1 MRNNFRILFYTKK
14 KQPLKNGY
22 YPILCRITINGM
34 ACAFSTN
41 LSVKPSKW
49 DNVQKRVI
57 GRSREARQI
66 NNILDEI
73 RFSIY
78 ETYMKL
84 RHKSEQVTPQAVKR
98 AYLGVGEVSNGVMKF
113 FKQHNNEFKQ
123 MVGITRSQSTLYK
136 YRYVHNHLQNYIS
149 ERYHSAD
156 LPLNKVN
163 VNFVRDF
170 HRWLICNARCSINT
184 TWLYMIAFKHIITLA
199 VNQGEIAINPFIGYR
214 LRSEQTHRNFLHKN
228 EIKRLMKVEIHNS
241 TEALVRDAFI
251 FSCFTGL
258 SYSDI
263 KALKSSDI
271 MGEGG
276 DMYIAT
282 QRIKTHTSLNIP
294 ISRIPTELI
303 KRYRSSNSQSSIFP
317 LPSNYWCNNIL
328 KRLIGRTT
336 ISKHITFHSARHTFA
351 TTVTLSEGVPIEVVS
366 NMLGHTNIK
375 TTQTYAKVLQCVV
388 NSEMHR
394 AAKNLNSY
402 FSISSKQETGS
413 FDNRKILM

>member
-49 DNVQKRVI
+49 DNVQKRVS
-57 GRSREARQI
+57 GRSREALQT
-66 NNILDEI
+66 NSILDEI

-78 ETYMKL
+78 ERYMEL
-84 RHKSEQVTPQAVKR
+84 RHKSEVVTPQAVR
-98 AYLGVGEVSNGVMKF
+98 SSYLCVEKDTDGLMRF
-113 FKQHNNEFKQ
+113 FKQHNSEFKQ

-149 ERYHSAD
+149 ERYHSTD
-156 LPLNKVN
+156 IPLNKVN

-170 HRWLICNARCSINT
+170 HRWLIRNAQCSVNT
-184 TWLYMIAFKHIITLA
+184 TWLYMIAFKHIVTLA
-199 VNQGEIAINPFIGYR
+199 VNRGMITTNPFLGYR
-214 LRSEQTHRNFLHKN
+214 LRCEHTHRNFLHKN
-228 EIKRLMKVEIHNS
+228 EIKRLMNVEVYSS
-241 TEALVRDAFI
+241 TESLVRDAFV

-263 KALKSSDI
+263 RRLKPSDI
-271 MGEGG
+271 LGEGG
-276 DMYIAT
+276 DMYIAM

-294 ISRIPTELI
+294 ILPIPARLI
-303 KRYRSSNSQSSIFP
+303 KQYRPANSLSPIFL

-351 TTVTLSEGVPIEVVS
+351 TTITLSEGVPIEIVS

-388 NSEMHR
+388 NSEMQR
-394 AAKNLNSY
+394 AAKSLNSY
-402 FSISSKQETGS
+402 F
-413 FDNRKILM
+413 RA

>member
-1 MRNNFRILFYTKK
+1 
-14 KQPLKNGY
+14 
-22 YPILCRITINGM
+22 M

-49 DNVQKRVI
+49 DNVQKRVT
-57 GRSREARQI
+57 GRSREALQT
-66 NNILDEI
+66 NSILDEI

-78 ETYMKL
+78 ERYMEL
-84 RHKSEQVTPQAVKR
+84 RHKSEVVTPQAVR
-98 AYLGVGEVSNGVMKF
+98 SSYLCVEKDTDGLMRF
-113 FKQHNNEFKQ
+113 FKQHNSEFKQ

-149 ERYHSAD
+149 ERYHSTD
-156 LPLNKVN
+156 IPLNKVN

-170 HRWLICNARCSINT
+170 HRWLIRNAQCSVNT
-184 TWLYMIAFKHIITLA
+184 TWLYMIAFKHIVTLA
-199 VNQGEIAINPFIGYR
+199 VNRGMITTNPFLGYR
-214 LRSEQTHRNFLHKN
+214 LRCEHTHRNFLHKN
-228 EIKRLMKVEIHNS
+228 EIKRLMNVEVYSS
-241 TEALVRDAFI
+241 TESLVRDAFV

-263 KALKSSDI
+263 RRLKPSDI
-271 MGEGG
+271 LGEGG
-276 DMYIAT
+276 DMYIAM

-294 ISRIPTELI
+294 ILPIPARLI
-303 KRYRSSNSQSSIFP
+303 KQYRPANSLSPIFL

-351 TTVTLSEGVPIEVVS
+351 TTITLSEGVPIEIVS

-388 NSEMHR
+388 NSEMQR
-394 AAKNLNSY
+394 AAKSLNSY
-402 FSISSKQETGS
+402 F
-413 FDNRKILM
+413 RA

>member
-49 DNVQKRVI
+49 DNVQKRVT
-57 GRSREARQI
+57 GRSREALQT
-66 NNILDEI
+66 NSILDEI

-78 ETYMKL
+78 ERYMEL
-84 RHKSEQVTPQAVKR
+84 RHKSEVVTPQAVR
-98 AYLGVGEVSNGVMKF
+98 SSYLCVEKDTDGLMRF
-113 FKQHNNEFKQ
+113 FKQHNSEFKQ

-149 ERYHSAD
+149 ERYHSTD
-156 LPLNKVN
+156 IPLNKVN

-170 HRWLICNARCSINT
+170 HRWLIRNAQCSVNT
-184 TWLYMIAFKHIITLA
+184 TWLYMIAFKHIVTLA
-199 VNQGEIAINPFIGYR
+199 VNRGMITTNPFLGYR
-214 LRSEQTHRNFLHKN
+214 LRCEHTHRNFLHKN
-228 EIKRLMKVEIHNS
+228 EIKRLMNVEVYSS
-241 TEALVRDAFI
+241 TESLVRDAFI

-263 KALKSSDI
+263 KALKPSDI
-271 MGEGG
+271 LGEGG
-276 DMYIAT
+276 DTYIAT
-282 QRIKTHTSLNIP
+282 QRIKTRTSLNIP
-294 ISRIPTELI
+294 ISQIPAKLI
-303 KRYRSSNSQSSIFP
+303 KRYRPSNSQSSFFP

-388 NSEMHR
+388 NSEMQR
-394 AAKNLNSY
+394 AAKSLNSY
-402 FSISSKQETGS
+402 F
-413 FDNRKILM
+413 RA

>member
-1 MRNNFRILFYTKK
+1 MRKNFRILFYTKK

-49 DNVQKRVI
+49 DNVQKRVT
-57 GRSREARQI
+57 GRSREALQT
-66 NNILDEI
+66 NSILDEI

-78 ETYMKL
+78 ERYMEL
-84 RHKSEQVTPQAVKR
+84 RHKSEVVTPQAVR
-98 AYLGVGEVSNGVMKF
+98 SSYLCVEKDTDGLMRF
-113 FKQHNNEFKQ
+113 FKQHNSEFKQ

-149 ERYHSAD
+149 ERYHSTD
-156 LPLNKVN
+156 IPLNKVN

-170 HRWLICNARCSINT
+170 HRWLIRNVQCSVNT
-184 TWLYMIAFKHIITLA
+184 TWLYMIAFKHIVTLA
-199 VNQGEIAINPFIGYR
+199 VNRGMITTNPFLGYR
-214 LRSEQTHRNFLHKN
+214 LRCEHTHRNFLHKN
-228 EIKRLMKVEIHNS
+228 EIKRLMNVEVYSS
-241 TEALVRDAFI
+241 TESLVRDAFV

-263 KALKSSDI
+263 RRIKPSDI
-271 MGEGG
+271 LGDGG
-276 DMYIAT
+276 DMYIAM

-294 ISRIPTELI
+294 ILPIPARLI
-303 KRYRSSNSQSSIFP
+303 KQYRPANSLSPIFL

-351 TTVTLSEGVPIEVVS
+351 TTITLSEGVPIEIVS

-388 NSEMHR
+388 NSEMQR
-394 AAKNLNSY
+394 AAKSLNSY
-402 FSISSKQETGS
+402 F
-413 FDNRKILM
+413 RA